1 MKHFC
6 YISSFSLYTT
16 KNTTNSLPT
25 TYTNTQKSYTTQENG
40 LETKL
45 HPPKKRDFGREK
57 VLFSPFL
64 PLKSLRNTGAEQ
76 SSIAHSRL
84 HCVRF
89 FRRKTRFF
97 RWRYTPS
104 VERSTTMSKNSSAF
118 YAEQTTF
125 RQKSSSFLTKWPRGK
140 RAPPTLYRNNVGGV
154 IAS

>member
-1 MKHFC
+1 MALKQN
-6 YISSFSLYTT
+6 YT
-16 KNTTNSLPT
+16 P
-25 TYTNTQKSYTTQENG
+25 Q
-40 LETKL
+40 
-45 HPPKKRDFGREK
+45 KRDFGREK

-76 SSIAHSRL
+76 SSIAHSRF

-125 RQKSSSFLTKWPRGK
+125 RQKLSSFLTKWPRGK